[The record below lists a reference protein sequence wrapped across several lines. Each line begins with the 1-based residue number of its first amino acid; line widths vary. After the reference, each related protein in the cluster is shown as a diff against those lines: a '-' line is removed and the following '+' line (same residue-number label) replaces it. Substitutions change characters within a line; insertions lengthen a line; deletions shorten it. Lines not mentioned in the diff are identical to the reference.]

1 MHWHCRPA
9 YRNRPESM
17 SSGLEK
23 TPNVF
28 DRPVWRDP
36 FFWVMLAM
44 AVVWAAVIWYFFF
57 S

>member
-1 MHWHCRPA
+1 MSA
-9 YRNRPESM
+9 NM

-44 AVVWAAVIWYFFF
+44 AAVWAAVIWYFFF